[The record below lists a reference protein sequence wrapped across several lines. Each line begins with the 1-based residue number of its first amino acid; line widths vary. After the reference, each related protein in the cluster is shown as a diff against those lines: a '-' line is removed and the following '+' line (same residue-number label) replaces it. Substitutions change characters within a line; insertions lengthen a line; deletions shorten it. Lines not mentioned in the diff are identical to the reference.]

1 MPSPDP
7 RLAEALARFDALN
20 SQDPHTE
27 VDDGRQRPKELVYAE
42 RMTAW
47 LDRLRPDAPDA
58 LRLAVRSQHLQR
70 WTIARSD
77 YPQDRAGYKQ
87 WRTALAKYHAQ
98 RAGEVLREVG
108 YDEAT
113 VERVQSLL
121 RKENFKRDDDAQTLE
136 DVACLVFLQ
145 HYFADFA
152 ARHDDDKLI
161 DIVRKTWRKMS
172 PQGHAAAG
180 ELKLPPRLAD
190 LVGRALQGS

>member
-1 MPSPDP
+1 MPTSDP

-27 VDDGRQRPKELVYAE
+27 VDNGQQRPKELVYAE

-70 WTIARSD
+70 WAIPRSD
-77 YPQDRAGYKQ
+77 YPQGRAGYKQ
-87 WRTALAKYHAQ
+87 WRTALAKYHAE
-98 RAGEVLREVG
+98 RAGEVLRDVG
-108 YDEAT
+108 YDAAT
-113 VERVQSLL
+113 IERVQSLL

-161 DIVRKTWRKMS
+161 EIVRKTWRKMS
-172 PQGHAAAG
+172 PQGRAAAG
-180 ELKLPPRLAD
+180 ELELPPRLAD
-190 LVGRALQGS
+190 LVGRALREP